1 MEKREEEGETKSEIK
16 GNKMLDARGARERER
31 RRFFRKTKKT
41 LDLTT
46 KEKKLPSFF
55 NNETPTNSAQGH
67 RGGQGQRA
75 QDQRC
80 RGKEDYWWWWWWRER
95 WRKRNTFSPLTHP
108 PRPSKKKNSLS
119 FQHQQTAVKLF
130 AEHIDA
136 PRNPAKDLLSHY
148 ALRLAYC
155 RTDELRRWLLLHET
169 ELFRARFRA
178 LLPDE
183 RSAFIAGVGGGTSNR
198 PRLPVRPLSAAEFEA
213 HRPNLAAVAEANAF
227 GADARRFAADVAAGA
242 ARAADFFAAPF
253 EEVPDL
259 VAGRRCLLV
268 AGEAIVSKHDA
279 GSIVSSAFRAGLSAG
294 LAAAARAWGG
304 GGGAANAAPSSSSSA
319 SASSC
324 SRRKEGGIAASEAD
338 RLAPVVESLSQR
350 YLGLD
355 WNASETKNAGDG
367 IATAADVRK
376 MDAARSLPLCM
387 SSMLAGLDRDKH
399 LKHKG
404 RLQLGLFLKG
414 AGLPLEEAMR
424 FWRDGFGN
432 LAGDDFDK
440 RYAYGIRFNYGKEG
454 KRADYTPYSCVK
466 IVTTPVDAGDCAGC
480 PYKTQSPE
488 VLANL
493 LSSRL
498 KLSAGDV
505 SAVVARARQGHY
517 QLACAS
523 AWEAV
528 HEGKELDSGVNH
540 PNQYFD
546 ASRRAAREVREKKA
560 EEGGGGGVKKEGGG
574 EEAVQAKEAA
584 AKEAEAAG
592 GAAIAVKKEPAA
604 ATPAAAP

>member
-1 MEKREEEGETKSEIK
+1 M
-16 GNKMLDARGARERER
+16 
-31 RRFFRKTKKT
+31 
-41 LDLTT
+41 
-46 KEKKLPSFF
+46 
-55 NNETPTNSAQGH
+55 
-67 RGGQGQRA
+67 
-75 QDQRC
+75 
-80 RGKEDYWWWWWWRER
+80 
-95 WRKRNTFSPLTHP
+95 TFSPHKEE
-108 PRPSKKKNSLS
+108 KKTRQKKTIK
-119 FQHQQTAVKLF
+119 QQTAVKLF

-155 RTDELRRWLLLHET
+155 RTDELRRWLLLHES

-183 RSAFIAGVGGGTSNR
+183 RSAFVAGVGSSPSSSSSPSSR
-198 PRLPVRPLSAAEFEA
+198 ARLPVRPLSAAEFEA
-213 HRPNLAAVAEANAF
+213 HRPRLAAVAEANAF
-227 GADARRFAADVAAGA
+227 GAEARRFAADVAAGA
-242 ARAADFFAAPF
+242 AKSADFFAAPF

-294 LAAAARAWGG
+294 LAAAARAWGASSGAAGGGAPSPCG
-304 GGGAANAAPSSSSSA
+304 GGGT
-319 SASSC
+319 
-324 SRRKEGGIAASEAD
+324 KEGGVAASEAD

-355 WNASETKNAGDG
+355 WSASEAAKNAGDG

-376 MDAARSLPLCM
+376 LDAARSLPLCM
-387 SSMLAGLDRDKH
+387 SSMLAGLDRDRH

-440 RYAYGIRFNYGKEG
+440 RHAYGVRFNYGKEG

-466 IVTTPVDAGDCAGC
+466 IVATPVDSGDCAGC
-480 PYKTQSPE
+480 PFKTQAPDA
-488 VLANL
+488 LAAL
-493 LSSRL
+493 LRSRL
-498 KLSAGDV
+498 GLVAGAAA
-505 SAVVARARQGHY
+505 AVVARAGRGHY

-528 HEGKELDSGVNH
+528 HGGKELDSGVNH

-546 ASRRAAREVREKKA
+546 AARRAAREEREK
-560 EEGGGGGVKKEGGG
+560 EGGGEGVKKEGGG
-574 EEAVQAKEAA
+574 
-584 AKEAEAAG
+584 AAG
-592 GAAIAVKKEPAA
+592 DAAVAIKKEPDAA
-604 ATPAAAP
+604 AAAAAP

>member
-1 MEKREEEGETKSEIK
+1 M
-16 GNKMLDARGARERER
+16 
-31 RRFFRKTKKT
+31 
-41 LDLTT
+41 
-46 KEKKLPSFF
+46 
-55 NNETPTNSAQGH
+55 SALG
-67 RGGQGQRA
+67 
-75 QDQRC
+75 
-80 RGKEDYWWWWWWRER
+80 RGK
-95 WRKRNTFSPLTHP
+95 
-108 PRPSKKKNSLS
+108 KK
-119 FQHQQTAVKLF
+119 QQTAVKLF
-130 AEHIDA
+130 TEHIGAHD
-136 PRNPAKDLLSHY
+136 PAKDLLSHY

-155 RTDELRRWLLLHET
+155 RTDDLRRWLLLHES

-183 RSAFIAGVGGGTSNR
+183 RSAFVAGVGSAAASDR
-198 PRLPVRPLSAAEFEA
+198 PRLPVRPLSASEFEA
-213 HRPNLAAVAEANAF
+213 HRPKLAAVAEANAF

-253 EEVPDL
+253 EDVPDL

-279 GSIVSSAFRAGLSAG
+279 GSIVSSAFRSGLSAG
-294 LAAAARAWGG
+294 LAAAARAW
-304 GGGAANAAPSSSSSA
+304 SSSSSSSSSSSPSSSA
-319 SASSC
+319 SASG
-324 SRRKEGGIAASEAD
+324 RGREGGIAASEAD

-355 WNASETKNAGDG
+355 WNAAENARNAGDG
-367 IATAADVRK
+367 IATAADVRR
-376 MDAARSLPLCM
+376 MDAARSFPLCM

-440 RYAYGIRFNYGKEG
+440 RYAYGVRFNYGKEG

-466 IVTTPVDAGDCAGC
+466 IVTTPVDSGDCAGC

-493 LSSRL
+493 LGSRL
-498 KLSAGDV
+498 KLSVEKV

-523 AWEAV
+523 TWEAV
-528 HEGKELDSGVNH
+528 HGGKELDSGVNH

-546 ASRRAAREVREKKA
+546 ASRRLAREEREREKEETEGGGAKKEEGEGAEAAAARE
-560 EEGGGGGVKKEGGG
+560 
-574 EEAVQAKEAA
+574 AA
-584 AKEAEAAG
+584 AA
-592 GAAIAVKKEPAA
+592 AVKKEPAP
-604 ATPAAAP
+604 PAAAP

>member
-1 MEKREEEGETKSEIK
+1 MEREREEEKNFDFFPSQ
-16 GNKMLDARGARERER
+16 R
-31 RRFFRKTKKT
+31 R
-41 LDLTT
+41 
-46 KEKKLPSFF
+46 
-55 NNETPTNSAQGH
+55 
-67 RGGQGQRA
+67 
-75 QDQRC
+75 
-80 RGKEDYWWWWWWRER
+80 
-95 WRKRNTFSPLTHP
+95 
-108 PRPSKKKNSLS
+108 KKNSTKKRIK
-119 FQHQQTAVKLF
+119 QQTAVKLF

-155 RTDELRRWLLLHET
+155 RTDELRRWLLLHES

-183 RSAFIAGVGGGTSNR
+183 RSAFVAGVGSSPSSSSSPSSR
-198 PRLPVRPLSAAEFEA
+198 ARLPVRPLSAAEFEA
-213 HRPNLAAVAEANAF
+213 HRPRLAAVAEANAF
-227 GADARRFAADVAAGA
+227 GAEARRFAADVAAGA
-242 ARAADFFAAPF
+242 ARSADFFAAPF

-294 LAAAARAWGG
+294 LAAAARAWGASSGAAGGGASSSCG
-304 GGGAANAAPSSSSSA
+304 GGG
-319 SASSC
+319 
-324 SRRKEGGIAASEAD
+324 RKEGGVAASEAD

-355 WNASETKNAGDG
+355 WSASEAAKNAGDG

-376 MDAARSLPLCM
+376 LDAARSLPLCM
-387 SSMLAGLDRDKH
+387 SSMLAGLDRDRH

-440 RYAYGIRFNYGKEG
+440 RYAYGVRFNYGKEG

-466 IVTTPVDAGDCAGC
+466 IVTTPVDSGDCAGC
-480 PYKTQSPE
+480 PFKTQAPDA
-488 VLANL
+488 LAAL
-493 LSSRL
+493 LRSRL
-498 KLSAGDV
+498 GLGAG
-505 SAVVARARQGHY
+505 AAAAAAARAGRGHY

-528 HEGKELDSGVNH
+528 HGGKELDSGVNH

-546 ASRRAAREVREKKA
+546 AARRAAREEREK
-560 EEGGGGGVKKEGGG
+560 EGGGEGVKKEGA
-574 EEAVQAKEAA
+574 EA
-584 AKEAEAAG
+584 AEAAG
-592 GAAIAVKKEPAA
+592 DAAVAIKKEPDAA
-604 ATPAAAP
+604 AAAAAP

>member
-1 MEKREEEGETKSEIK
+1 
-16 GNKMLDARGARERER
+16 L
-31 RRFFRKTKKT
+31 
-41 LDLTT
+41 
-46 KEKKLPSFF
+46 
-55 NNETPTNSAQGH
+55 
-67 RGGQGQRA
+67 
-75 QDQRC
+75 
-80 RGKEDYWWWWWWRER
+80 
-95 WRKRNTFSPLTHP
+95 TFSPHKEE
-108 PRPSKKKNSLS
+108 KKTRQKKPIK
-119 FQHQQTAVKLF
+119 QQTAVKLF

-155 RTDELRRWLLLHET
+155 RTDELRRWLLLHES

-183 RSAFIAGVGGGTSNR
+183 RSAFVAGVGSSPSSSSSPSSR
-198 PRLPVRPLSAAEFEA
+198 ARLPVRPLSAAEFEA
-213 HRPNLAAVAEANAF
+213 HRPRLAAVAEANAF
-227 GADARRFAADVAAGA
+227 GAEARRFAADVAAGA
-242 ARAADFFAAPF
+242 ARSADFFAAPF

-294 LAAAARAWGG
+294 LAAAARAWGASSGAAGGGAPSSCG
-304 GGGAANAAPSSSSSA
+304 GGG
-319 SASSC
+319 
-324 SRRKEGGIAASEAD
+324 RKEGGVAASEAD

-355 WNASETKNAGDG
+355 WSASEAAKNAGDG

-376 MDAARSLPLCM
+376 LDAARSLPLCM
-387 SSMLAGLDRDKH
+387 SSMLAGLDRDRH

-440 RYAYGIRFNYGKEG
+440 RYAYGVRFNYGKEG

-466 IVTTPVDAGDCAGC
+466 IVTTPVDSGDCAGC
-480 PYKTQSPE
+480 PYKTQSPDA
-488 VLANL
+488 LADL
-493 LSSRL
+493 LRSRL
-498 KLSAGDV
+498 GLGAG
-505 SAVVARARQGHY
+505 AVAAAVARARQGHY

-528 HEGKELDSGVNH
+528 HGGKELDSGVNH

-546 ASRRAAREVREKKA
+546 AARRAAREERE
-560 EEGGGGGVKKEGGG
+560 KEGGG
-574 EEAVQAKEAA
+574 EGVKEGGEA
-584 AKEAEAAG
+584 AEAAG
-592 GAAIAVKKEPAA
+592 DAAVAIKKEPDAA
-604 ATPAAAP
+604 PAAAAP

>member
-1 MEKREEEGETKSEIK
+1 MEKGREQEF
-16 GNKMLDARGARERER
+16 D
-31 RRFFRKTKKT
+31 FFFPSHSLSPWTP
-41 LDLTT
+41 LQ
-46 KEKKLPSFF
+46 KKL
-55 NNETPTNSAQGH
+55 
-67 RGGQGQRA
+67 
-75 QDQRC
+75 
-80 RGKEDYWWWWWWRER
+80 
-95 WRKRNTFSPLTHP
+95 
-108 PRPSKKKNSLS
+108 SLL
-119 FQHQQTAVKLF
+119 QQTAVKLF

-136 PRNPAKDLLSHY
+136 SRNPAKDLLSHY

-155 RTDELRRWLLLHET
+155 RTDELRRWLLLHES

-183 RSAFIAGVGGGTSNR
+183 RSAFVAGVGSSGSDSSSSR
-198 PRLPVRPLSAAEFEA
+198 RQRLPVRPLSAAEFEA
-213 HRPNLAAVAEANAF
+213 HRPKLAAVAEANAF
-227 GADARRFAADVAAGA
+227 GLEARRFAADVAAGA
-242 ARAADFFAAPF
+242 ARSSDFFAAPF

-294 LAAAARAWGG
+294 LAAAARAWG
-304 GGGAANAAPSSSSSA
+304 SSSGAVGAGSG
-319 SASSC
+319 ASSC
-324 SRRKEGGIAASEAD
+324 SSSGSKRKEGGVAVSEAD

-355 WNASETKNAGDG
+355 WNASEAAKNAGDG

-376 MDAARSLPLCM
+376 LDAARALPLCM

-440 RYAYGIRFNYGKEG
+440 RYAYGVRFNYGKEG

-466 IVTTPVDAGDCAGC
+466 IVTTPVDSGDCAGC
-480 PYKTQSPE
+480 PYKTQSPD

-498 KLSAGDV
+498 KLNAGDV
-505 SAVVARARQGHY
+505 AAVVGRARQGHY

-523 AWEAV
+523 TWEAV
-528 HEGKELDSGVNH
+528 HRGKELDSGVNH

-546 ASRRAAREVREKKA
+546 AARRAAREEREEKK
-560 EEGGGGGVKKEGGG
+560 EGEGVGVKKEEEVG
-574 EEAVQAKEAA
+574 EEKATEGAA
-584 AKEAEAAG
+584 AV
-592 GAAIAVKKEPAA
+592 AVKKEPAA
-604 ATPAAAP
+604 SPAAAAP

>member
-1 MEKREEEGETKSEIK
+1 MTVTSACADFTIGLKLADIPAEAVKWVKWGILDTTGVTLAGSTTETSSVISKYLDFVG
-16 GNKMLDARGARERER
+16 GNPQARVVGLGTVTSAPEAAMAGGTLAHALDYDDVGGFGHPTAVLAPAI
-31 RRFFRKTKKT
+31 FA
-41 LDLTT
+41 LADLT
-46 KEKKLPSFF
+46 KPS
-55 NNETPTNSAQGH
+55 
-67 RGGQGQRA
+67 
-75 QDQRC
+75 
-80 RGKEDYWWWWWWRER
+80 GKEVIEAYVAGYEVGNAMAD
-95 WRKRNTFSPLTHP
+95 RNTFGKIDTKSWHLGWHP
-108 PRPSKKKNSLS
+108 TGPYGTIGA
-119 FQHQQTAVKLF
+119 TA
-130 AEHIDA
+130 
-136 PRNPAKDLLSHY
+136 
-148 ALRLAYC
+148 
-155 RTDELRRWLLLHET
+155 T
-169 ELFRARFRA
+169 
-178 LLPDE
+178 
-183 RSAFIAGVGGGTSNR
+183 
-198 PRLPVRPLSAAEFEA
+198 
-213 HRPNLAAVAEANAF
+213 
-227 GADARRFAADVAAGA
+227 A
-242 ARAADFFAAPF
+242 AR
-253 EEVPDL
+253 
-259 VAGRRCLLV
+259 LLKLTR
-268 AGEAIVSKHDA
+268 EQTMH
-279 GSIVSSAFRAGLSAG
+279 AF
-294 LAAAARAWGG
+294 
-304 GGGAANAAPSSSSSA
+304 
-319 SASSC
+319 
-324 SRRKEGGIAASEAD
+324 GIAASEAD

-546 ASRRAAREVREKKA
+546 ASRRAAREEREKKA

>member
-1 MEKREEEGETKSEIK
+1 MDKE
-16 GNKMLDARGARERER
+16 RERESKEFA
-31 RRFFRKTKKT
+31 FFFSPYTRSQKPKK
-41 LDLTT
+41 
-46 KEKKLPSFF
+46 KKKKLFF
-55 NNETPTNSAQGH
+55 F
-67 RGGQGQRA
+67 
-75 QDQRC
+75 
-80 RGKEDYWWWWWWRER
+80 
-95 WRKRNTFSPLTHP
+95 FS
-108 PRPSKKKNSLS
+108 
-119 FQHQQTAVKLF
+119 QQTAVKLF

-136 PRNPAKDLLSHY
+136 SRHPAKDLLSHY

-183 RSAFIAGVGGGTSNR
+183 RSAFVAGVGNGGSSSRRN
-198 PRLPVRPLSAAEFEA
+198 RLPVRPLSAAEFEA
-213 HRPNLAAVAEANAF
+213 HRPRLAAVAEANAF

-294 LAAAARAWGG
+294 LAAAARAWGSSSS
-304 GGGAANAAPSSSSSA
+304 ASSSSSA
-319 SASSC
+319 NAASTSTSSGC
-324 SRRKEGGIAASEAD
+324 NGRRKEGGIAASEAD

-355 WNASETKNAGDG
+355 WNGESATKNAGDG

-414 AGLPLEEAMR
+414 AGLPLDEAMR

-440 RYAYGIRFNYGKEG
+440 RYAYGVRFNYGKEG

-480 PYKTQSPE
+480 PYKTQAPD

-498 KLSAGDV
+498 KLGAGDV

-528 HEGKELDSGVNH
+528 HGGKELDSGVNH

-546 ASRRAAREVREKKA
+546 ASRRAAREEREEKEK
-560 EEGGGGGVKKEGGG
+560 EGGGGGVKKEG
-574 EEAVQAKEAA
+574 EAAATANEA
-584 AKEAEAAG
+584 AKEAG
-592 GAAIAVKKEPAA
+592 GAAAVVKKEPAA
-604 ATPAAAP
+604 PSAAAP

>member
-1 MEKREEEGETKSEIK
+1 M
-16 GNKMLDARGARERER
+16 
-31 RRFFRKTKKT
+31 
-41 LDLTT
+41 
-46 KEKKLPSFF
+46 
-55 NNETPTNSAQGH
+55 
-67 RGGQGQRA
+67 
-75 QDQRC
+75 
-80 RGKEDYWWWWWWRER
+80 
-95 WRKRNTFSPLTHP
+95 
-108 PRPSKKKNSLS
+108 
-119 FQHQQTAVKLF
+119 
-130 AEHIDA
+130 
-136 PRNPAKDLLSHY
+136 
-148 ALRLAYC
+148 
-155 RTDELRRWLLLHET
+155 
-169 ELFRARFRA
+169 
-178 LLPDE
+178 
-183 RSAFIAGVGGGTSNR
+183 
-198 PRLPVRPLSAAEFEA
+198 RPLSAAEFEA
-213 HRPNLAAVAEANAF
+213 HRPRLAAVAEANAF

-294 LAAAARAWGG
+294 LAAAARAWGS
-304 GGGAANAAPSSSSSA
+304 ASSSSA
-319 SASSC
+319 NAPSTSSAC
-324 SRRKEGGIAASEAD
+324 NGRRKEGGIAASEAD

-355 WNASETKNAGDG
+355 WNASEAAKNAGDG

-414 AGLPLEEAMR
+414 AGLPLDEAMR

-440 RYAYGIRFNYGKEG
+440 RYAYGVRFNYGKEG

-480 PYKTQSPE
+480 PYKTQAPDA
-488 VLANL
+488 LASL

-498 KLSAGDV
+498 GLGAGDV

-528 HEGKELDSGVNH
+528 HGGRELDSGVNH

-546 ASRRAAREVREKKA
+546 AARRAAREEREEK
-560 EEGGGGGVKKEGGG
+560 EGGGEGGGVKKEGGAAGGG
-574 EEAVQAKEAA
+574 EEAAKEG
-584 AKEAEAAG
+584 EAG
-592 GAAIAVKKEPAA
+592 GAAAVVKKEPAA
-604 ATPAAAP
+604 PAAAAP